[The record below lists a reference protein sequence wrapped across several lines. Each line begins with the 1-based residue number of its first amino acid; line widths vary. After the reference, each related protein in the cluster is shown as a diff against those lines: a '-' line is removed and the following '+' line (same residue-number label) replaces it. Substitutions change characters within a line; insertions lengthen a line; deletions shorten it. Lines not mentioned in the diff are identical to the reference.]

1 MSAAPSPAGGTP
13 ASAPAPQENPVKKP
27 LLALA
32 FLGVVAA
39 LQGSDPNIAA
49 TALVGAARG
58 LDMGSTSL
66 AASISTLALAATAIS
81 TGLLADSF
89 GRRKVLQ
96 IALIVT
102 IIGDLIVFLAPD
114 TAIYLLG
121 RVIAGIGLGA
131 VYGAAFA
138 YIRAAA
144 KPGKLAAAM
153 GTFTA
158 VLMVATMVFTFV
170 GGALS
175 SLEWRTAFLVIPVA
189 CAICFFIVP
198 ILLPKEPRL
207 KLPSKDLLGQVLLG
221 VGIIA
226 LLGGIGE
233 LGKSLTSPVALGG
246 IAVGLILLIAWV
258 VWEARNPNRFF
269 PVSLLKN
276 PIFLAAM
283 VAGFIYNFGN
293 AIVFLQLT
301 NLWQYVN
308 GLKTLEVSIW
318 QLPLLLAG
326 IIAGLVTGRLMS
338 SGKLTSRAVLLLGG
352 TVTAVGLVLL
362 ALTHSS
368 TSFWLFFPGEFLVGA
383 GVVIAAVPYGSL
395 ILQEA
400 PAKYFGPVSSSR
412 LTIGQFFYALGFAAS
427 TIVIDK
433 LTFGGTTAK
442 LEAAGVPATQVGT
455 GLDAVTT
462 YAAQSTAPTTSLGK
476 EALADATASYGVAFA
491 TMMYIT
497 AVLVLLAGILGYV
510 LLKRAGAD
518 ADKGTPESVTHPAP
532 STSSG

>member
-1 MSAAPSPAGGTP
+1 MSATP
-13 ASAPAPQENPVKKP
+13 ASASATPPTQNPVKKP
-27 LLALA
+27 ALALA
-32 FLGVVAA
+32 FLGVLGA
-39 LQGSDPNIAA
+39 LQGTDPNIAS

-58 LDMGSTSL
+58 LDMASTSL

-81 TGLLADSF
+81 TGLLADSL

-96 IALIVT
+96 VGLLVAIV
-102 IIGDLIVFLAPD
+102 GDLMVFLAPD
-114 TAIYLLG
+114 TAFYLLG
-121 RVIAGIGLGA
+121 RAIAGVGLGA

-153 GTFTA
+153 GLFTA
-158 VLMVATMVFTFV
+158 VLMVATMLLTFV

-175 SLEWRTAFLVIPVA
+175 SLEWRTAFLVIPIA
-189 CAICFFIVP
+189 SALCFFIVP

-207 KLPSKDLLGQVLLG
+207 KLPSKDLVGQVLLG
-221 VGIIA
+221 LGIIA

-246 IAVGLILLIAWV
+246 IGIGLVLLV
-258 VWEARNPNRFF
+258 VWFVYEARNDNRFF
-269 PVSLLKN
+269 PVSLFKN
-276 PIFLAAM
+276 PIFLAAI

-293 AIVFLQLT
+293 AVVFLQLT

-308 GLKTLEVSIW
+308 GLKTLEVALW
-318 QLPLLLAG
+318 QLPLLIAG
-326 IIAGLVTGRLMS
+326 IIAGLLTGRLMS
-338 SGKLTSRAVLLLGG
+338 SGKLSARAVLLLGG
-352 TVTAVGLVLL
+352 VVSAVGMVML
-362 ALTHSS
+362 ALTHSG
-368 TSFWLFFPGEFLVGA
+368 TSFWLFLPGEFLVGA

-395 ILQEA
+395 ILKEA

-412 LTIGQFFYALGFAAS
+412 LTFGQFFYAIGFAAS

-433 LTFGGTTAK
+433 LTIGGTTAK
-442 LEAAGVPATQVGT
+442 LEAAGVPATQIGT

-497 AVLVLLAGILGYV
+497 AALMLAGGIVGYL
-510 LLKRAGAD
+510 LLKRAGDHAED
-518 ADKGTPESVTHPAP
+518 PTPESVKHPAA
-532 STSSG
+532 STTSG

>member
-1 MSAAPSPAGGTP
+1 MSATTPPAG
-13 ASAPAPQENPVKKP
+13 ASAAQPAQNPVKKP
-27 LLALA
+27 ALALA
-32 FLGVVAA
+32 FLGVLAA
-39 LQGSDPNIAA
+39 LQGTDPNIAS

-81 TGLLADSF
+81 TGLLADSL

-96 IALIVT
+96 VALIVT
-102 IIGDLIVFLAPD
+102 IIGDLVVFLAPD

-138 YIRAAA
+138 YIRACA

-158 VLMVATMVFTFV
+158 VLMVATMILTFA

-175 SLEWRTAFLVIPVA
+175 SLEWRTAFLVIPIA
-189 CAICFFIVP
+189 SAISFFIVP

-207 KLPSKDLLGQVLLG
+207 KLPGKDILGQVLLG
-221 VGIIA
+221 LGIIA

-233 LGKSLTSPVALGG
+233 LGKSLTSPIALGA
-246 IAVGLILLIAWV
+246 IAVGIVLLVIWV
-258 VWEARNPNRFF
+258 FWEKRDSNRFF
-269 PVSLLKN
+269 PVSILKN
-276 PIFLAAM
+276 PVFIAAI

-293 AIVFLQLT
+293 AVVFLQLT

-308 GLKTLEVSIW
+308 GLKTLEVAMW

-326 IIAGLVTGRLMS
+326 IVAGLLTGRLMS
-338 SGKLTSRAVLLLGG
+338 SGKLSARAVLLLGG
-352 TVTAVGLVLL
+352 VVSAVGMVVLG
-362 ALTHSS
+362 LTHSG
-368 TSFWLFFPGEFLVGA
+368 TSFWSYLPGTFIVGA

-395 ILQEA
+395 ILKEA

-412 LTIGQFFYALGFAAS
+412 LTFGQFFYAIGFAAS

-433 LTFGGTTAK
+433 LTIGGTTAK

-476 EALADATASYGVAFA
+476 EALADATASYGLAFA

-497 AVLVLLAGILGYV
+497 AALVLLGGVVGYV
-510 LLKRAGAD
+510 LLRRAGDRAD
-518 ADKGTPESVTHPAP
+518 DQTIESVKHPAP

>member
-1 MSAAPSPAGGTP
+1 MSATTPPAG
-13 ASAPAPQENPVKKP
+13 ASAAQPTQNPVKKP
-27 LLALA
+27 GLALA
-32 FLGVVAA
+32 FLGVLAA
-39 LQGSDPNIAA
+39 LQGTDPNIAS

-81 TGLLADSF
+81 TGLLADSL

-96 IALIVT
+96 VALIVT
-102 IIGDLIVFLAPD
+102 IIGDLVVFLAPD

-138 YIRAAA
+138 YIRACA

-153 GTFTA
+153 GAFTA
-158 VLMVATMVFTFV
+158 VLMVATMILTFA

-175 SLEWRTAFLVIPVA
+175 SLEWRTAFLVIPIA
-189 CAICFFIVP
+189 SALSFFIVP

-207 KLPSKDLLGQVLLG
+207 KLPGKDILGQVLLG
-221 VGIIA
+221 LGIIA

-233 LGKSLTSPVALGG
+233 LGKSLTSPIALGA
-246 IAVGLILLIAWV
+246 IAVGIVLLVAWV
-258 VWEARNPNRFF
+258 FWEKRDSNRFF
-269 PVSLLKN
+269 PVSILKN
-276 PIFLAAM
+276 PVFVAAI

-293 AIVFLQLT
+293 SVVFLQLT

-308 GLKTLEVSIW
+308 GLKTLEVAMW

-326 IIAGLVTGRLMS
+326 IVAGLVIGRLMS
-338 SGKLTSRAVLLLGG
+338 SGKLSARAVLLLGG
-352 TVTAVGLVLL
+352 VVSAVGMVVL
-362 ALTHSS
+362 ALTHGG
-368 TSFWLFFPGEFLVGA
+368 TSFWSYLPGTLLVGA

-395 ILQEA
+395 ILKEA

-412 LTIGQFFYALGFAAS
+412 LTFGQFFYAIGFAAS

-433 LTFGGTTAK
+433 LTIGGTTAK
-442 LEAAGVPATQVGT
+442 LEAAGVPATQIGT

-476 EALADATASYGVAFA
+476 EALADATASYGLAFA

-497 AVLVLLAGILGYV
+497 AALVLLGGVAGYV
-510 LLKRAGAD
+510 LLKRAGDRAD
-518 ADKGTPESVTHPAP
+518 DQTIESVKHPAP

>member
-1 MSAAPSPAGGTP
+1 MSATTP
-13 ASAPAPQENPVKKP
+13 AASPTQNPVKKP
-27 LLALA
+27 TLVLA
-32 FLGVVAA
+32 FLGVLGAI
-39 LQGSDPNIAA
+39 QGSDPNIAS

-81 TGLLADSF
+81 TGLLADSL

-96 IALIVT
+96 VALIVS
-102 IIGDLIVFLAPD
+102 IVGDLIVFLAPD

-121 RVIAGIGLGA
+121 RVIAGVGLGA

-153 GTFTA
+153 GLFTA
-158 VLMVATMVFTFV
+158 VLMVTTMVLTFA

-175 SLEWRTAFLVIPVA
+175 SLNWRTAFLVIPII
-189 CAICFFIVP
+189 CAVSFFIVP

-207 KLPSKDLLGQVLLG
+207 KLPSKDLFGQVLLG
-221 VGIIA
+221 LGIIA

-233 LGKSLTSPVALGG
+233 LGKSLTSPVALGAIG
-246 IAVGLILLIAWV
+246 VGLVLLI
-258 VWEARNPNRFF
+258 VWFVYEARNENRFF
-269 PVSLLKN
+269 PVSLFKN
-276 PIFLAAM
+276 PVFLAAIL
-283 VAGFIYNFGN
+283 AGFIYNFGN
-293 AIVFLQLT
+293 SIAFLQLT

-308 GLKTLEVSIW
+308 GLKTLEVSMW
-318 QLPLLLAG
+318 QLPLLIAG
-326 IIAGLVTGRLMS
+326 IIAGLLTGRLMS
-338 SGKLTSRAVLLLGG
+338 SGKLSARAVLLLGG
-352 TVTAVGLVLL
+352 VVSAVGMVML
-362 ALTHSS
+362 ALTHGG
-368 TSFWLFFPGEFLVGA
+368 TSFWIFFPGEFLVGA

-395 ILQEA
+395 ILKEA

-412 LTIGQFFYALGFAAS
+412 LTFGQFFYAIGFAAS

-433 LTFGGTTAK
+433 LTIGGTTAK

-476 EALADATASYGVAFA
+476 EALADATASYGLAFA

-497 AVLVLLAGILGYV
+497 AALVLIAGVVGYV
-510 LLKRAGAD
+510 LLKRAGAH
-518 ADKGTPESVTHPAP
+518 ADDPTPESIKHPAP

>member
-1 MSAAPSPAGGTP
+1 MSATTPPAGASSAQP
-13 ASAPAPQENPVKKP
+13 AQNPVKKP
-27 LLALA
+27 ALALA
-32 FLGVVAA
+32 FLGALA
-39 LQGSDPNIAA
+39 GLQGTDPNIAS

-81 TGLLADSF
+81 TGLLADSL

-96 IALIVT
+96 VALIVT
-102 IIGDLIVFLAPD
+102 IIGDLVVFLAPD
-114 TAIYLLG
+114 TAFYLLG

-138 YIRAAA
+138 YIRACA

-153 GTFTA
+153 GSFTA
-158 VLMVATMVFTFV
+158 ALMVTTMILTFV

-175 SLEWRTAFLVIPVA
+175 SLEWRTAFLVVPIA
-189 CAICFFIVP
+189 SAISFFLVP

-207 KLPSKDLLGQVLLG
+207 KLPGRDILGQVLLG
-221 VGIIA
+221 LAIIA

-233 LGKSLTSPVALGG
+233 LGKSLTSPIALGAIAIG
-246 IAVGLILLIAWV
+246 IVLSVFWV
-258 VWEARNPNRFF
+258 IWEKRDANRFF
-269 PVSLLKN
+269 PVSILKN
-276 PIFLAAM
+276 PVFLAAV

-293 AIVFLQLT
+293 AVVFLQLT

-308 GLKTLEVSIW
+308 GLKTLEVAMW

-326 IIAGLVTGRLMS
+326 ILAGLITGRLMS
-338 SGKLTSRAVLLLGG
+338 SGKLSARVVLLLGG
-352 TVTAVGLVLL
+352 VVSAIGMVLL
-362 ALTHSS
+362 ALTHTS
-368 TSFWLFFPGEFLVGA
+368 TSFWLFLPGEFFVGA

-395 ILQEA
+395 ILKEA

-412 LTIGQFFYALGFAAS
+412 LTFGQFFYAVGFAAS

-433 LTFGGTTAK
+433 LTIGGTTAK

-476 EALADATASYGVAFA
+476 EALADATASYGIAFA
-491 TMMYIT
+491 TMMYVT
-497 AVLVLLAGILGYV
+497 AALMLVGGAVGYV
-510 LLKRAGAD
+510 LLKRAGDHAD
-518 ADKGTPESVTHPAP
+518 DPTPESVKHPAP

>member
-1 MSAAPSPAGGTP
+1 MSATTP
-13 ASAPAPQENPVKKP
+13 AASPTQNPVKKP
-27 LLALA
+27 ALALA
-32 FLGVVAA
+32 FLGVLGA
-39 LQGSDPNIAA
+39 LQGTDPNIAS

-58 LDMGSTSL
+58 LDMASTSL

-81 TGLLADSF
+81 TGLLADSL

-96 IALIVT
+96 VGLLVA

-114 TAIYLLG
+114 TAFYLLG
-121 RVIAGIGLGA
+121 RAIAGVGLGA

-153 GTFTA
+153 GLFTA
-158 VLMVATMVFTFV
+158 VLMVATMLLTFL

-175 SLEWRTAFLVIPVA
+175 SLEWRTAFLVIPIA
-189 CAICFFIVP
+189 SAICFFIVP

-221 VGIIA
+221 LGIIG
-226 LLGGIGE
+226 LLAGIGE

-246 IAVGLILLIAWV
+246 IGIGLVLLV
-258 VWEARNPNRFF
+258 VWFVYEARNDNRFF
-269 PVSLLKN
+269 PVSLFKN
-276 PIFLAAM
+276 PIFLAAI

-293 AIVFLQLT
+293 AVVFLQLT

-308 GLKTLEVSIW
+308 GLKTLEVAMW
-318 QLPLLLAG
+318 QLPLLIAG
-326 IIAGLVTGRLMS
+326 IIAGLLTGRLMS
-338 SGKLTSRAVLLLGG
+338 SGKLSARAVLLLGG
-352 TVTAVGLVLL
+352 VVSAVGMVML
-362 ALTHSS
+362 ALTHSG
-368 TSFWLFFPGEFLVGA
+368 TSFWIFLPGEFLVGA

-395 ILQEA
+395 ILKEA

-412 LTIGQFFYALGFAAS
+412 LTFGQFFYAIGFAAS

-433 LTFGGTTAK
+433 LTIGGTVAK

-462 YAAQSTAPTTSLGK
+462 YAAQSTTPTTSLGK
-476 EALADATASYGVAFA
+476 EALADATASYGVGFA

-497 AVLVLLAGILGYV
+497 AALMLLGGVVGYV
-510 LLKRAGAD
+510 LLKRAGDHAD
-518 ADKGTPESVTHPAP
+518 DPTPESVKHPAP

>member
-1 MSAAPSPAGGTP
+1 MSATTP
-13 ASAPAPQENPVKKP
+13 AAATPAQNPVKKP
-27 LLALA
+27 TLALA
-32 FLGVVAA
+32 FLGVLGAI
-39 LQGSDPNIAA
+39 QGSDPNIAS

-81 TGLLADSF
+81 TGLLADSL

-96 IALIVT
+96 VALIVS
-102 IIGDLIVFLAPD
+102 IVGDLIVFLAPD
-114 TAIYLLG
+114 TAFYLLG
-121 RVIAGIGLGA
+121 RVIAGVGLGA

-153 GTFTA
+153 GLFTA
-158 VLMVATMVFTFV
+158 VLMVATMVLTFA

-175 SLEWRTAFLVIPVA
+175 SLEWRTAFLVIPVI
-189 CAICFFIVP
+189 CAISFFIVP

-221 VGIIA
+221 IGIIA

-246 IAVGLILLIAWV
+246 IAIGLVLLIIWFV
-258 VWEARNPNRFF
+258 YEARNENRFF
-269 PVSLLKN
+269 PVSLFKN
-276 PIFLAAM
+276 PVFLAAIL
-283 VAGFIYNFGN
+283 AGFIYNFGN
-293 AIVFLQLT
+293 SIAFLQLT

-308 GLKTLEVSIW
+308 GLKTLEVSLW

-326 IIAGLVTGRLMS
+326 VIAGLLTGRLMS
-338 SGKLTSRAVLLLGG
+338 SGKLSARAVLLLGG
-352 TVTAVGLVLL
+352 VVSAAGLVLL

-368 TSFWLFFPGEFLVGA
+368 KSFWLFFPGEFLVGA

-395 ILQEA
+395 ILKEA

-412 LTIGQFFYALGFAAS
+412 LTFGQFFYAIGFAAS

-433 LTFGGTTAK
+433 LTIGGTTAK

-476 EALADATASYGVAFA
+476 EALADATASYGLAFA

-497 AVLVLLAGILGYV
+497 AALVLIAGVVGYV
-510 LLKRAGAD
+510 LLKRAGDHAD
-518 ADKGTPESVTHPAP
+518 DPTPESIKHPAP

>member
-1 MSAAPSPAGGTP
+1 MSATTPPAG
-13 ASAPAPQENPVKKP
+13 ASATPPAQNTVKKP
-27 LLALA
+27 ALALA
-32 FLGVVAA
+32 FLGVLAA
-39 LQGSDPNIAA
+39 LQGTDPNIAS
-49 TALVGAARG
+49 TALVGASRG

-81 TGLLADSF
+81 TGLLADSL

-96 IALIVT
+96 VALIVT
-102 IIGDLIVFLAPD
+102 IIGDLVVFLAPD
-114 TAIYLLG
+114 TAIYLVG
-121 RVIAGIGLGA
+121 RVIAGVGLGA

-138 YIRAAA
+138 YIRACA

-153 GTFTA
+153 GAFTA
-158 VLMVATMVFTFV
+158 VLMVTTMTLTFV

-175 SLEWRTAFLVIPVA
+175 SLEWRTAFLVIPIA
-189 CAICFFIVP
+189 SAISFFIVP

-207 KLPSKDLLGQVLLG
+207 KLPSRDIVGQVLLG
-221 VGIIA
+221 LGIIA

-233 LGKSLTSPVALGG
+233 LGKSLTSPIALGA
-246 IAVGLILLIAWV
+246 IAVGIVLLIVWV
-258 VWEARNPNRFF
+258 IWEKRNTNPFF
-269 PVSLLKN
+269 PVSILKN
-276 PIFLAAM
+276 PIFLAAI

-293 AIVFLQLT
+293 AVVFLQLT

-308 GLKTLEVSIW
+308 GLKTLDVAMW

-326 IIAGLVTGRLMS
+326 ILAGLLTGRLMS
-338 SGKLTSRAVLLLGG
+338 AGKLSARVVLLLGG
-352 TVTAVGLVLL
+352 VVSAVGMVLL
-362 ALTHSS
+362 ALTHNSA
-368 TSFWLFFPGEFLVGA
+368 SFWAFLPGEFLVGA

-395 ILQEA
+395 ILKEA

-412 LTIGQFFYALGFAAS
+412 LTFGQFFYAMGFAAS

-433 LTFGGTTAK
+433 LTIGGTVAK

-476 EALADATASYGVAFA
+476 EALADATTSYGLAFA
-491 TMMYIT
+491 TMMYVT
-497 AVLVLLAGILGYV
+497 AALMLLGGAVGYV
-510 LLKRAGAD
+510 LLRRAGAR
-518 ADKGTPESVTHPAP
+518 ADDHTPDSVKHPAP
-532 STSSG
+532 TTSSG

>member
-1 MSAAPSPAGGTP
+1 MSATTPPAG
-13 ASAPAPQENPVKKP
+13 ASAAQPAQSPVKRP
-27 LLALA
+27 ALALTL
-32 FLGVVAA
+32 LGILAA
-39 LQGSDPNIAA
+39 LQGTDPNIAS

-66 AASISTLALAATAIS
+66 AASISALALAATAIS
-81 TGLLADSF
+81 TGLLADSL

-96 IALIVT
+96 VALIVT
-102 IIGDLIVFLAPD
+102 IIGDLVVFLAPD
-114 TAIYLLG
+114 TAFYLLG

-138 YIRAAA
+138 YIRACA

-153 GTFTA
+153 GVFTA
-158 VLMVATMVFTFV
+158 VLMVATMILTFA

-175 SLEWRTAFLVIPVA
+175 SLEWRTAFLVVPIA
-189 CAICFFIVP
+189 SAISFFIVP
-198 ILLPKEPRL
+198 ILLPKEPRFS
-207 KLPSKDLLGQVLLG
+207 LPGKDILGQVLLG
-221 VGIIA
+221 LGIIA

-233 LGKSLTSPVALGG
+233 LGKSLTSPIALGA
-246 IAVGLILLIAWV
+246 IAVGIVLLVIWV
-258 VWEARNPNRFF
+258 IWEKRDSNRFF
-269 PVSLLKN
+269 PVSILKN
-276 PIFLAAM
+276 PVFVAAI

-293 AIVFLQLT
+293 AVVFLQLT

-308 GLKTLEVSIW
+308 GLKTLEVSMW

-338 SGKLTSRAVLLLGG
+338 SGKLSARAVLLLGG
-352 TVTAVGLVLL
+352 VVSAAGMVLL
-362 ALTHSS
+362 ALTHTG
-368 TSFWLFFPGEFLVGA
+368 TSFWAFLPGEFLVGA

-400 PAKYFGPVSSSR
+400 PAKYYGPVSSSR
-412 LTIGQFFYALGFAAS
+412 LTFGQFFYAIGFAAS

-433 LTFGGTTAK
+433 LTIGGTTAK

-462 YAAQSTAPTTSLGK
+462 YAAQSTAPTSSLGK
-476 EALADATASYGVAFA
+476 EALADATASYGLAFA

-497 AVLVLLAGILGYV
+497 AALMLLGGVAGYV
-510 LLKRAGAD
+510 LLKRAGD
-518 ADKGTPESVTHPAP
+518 HGDDPTPKSVKHPAP

>member
-1 MSAAPSPAGGTP
+1 MSTPTPPAGASTSSPA
-13 ASAPAPQENPVKKP
+13 QNPVKKP
-27 LLALA
+27 ALALT
-32 FLGVVAA
+32 FLGILAA
-39 LQGSDPNIAA
+39 LQGTDPNIAS

-81 TGLLADSF
+81 TGLLADSL

-96 IALIVT
+96 VALVVT
-102 IIGDLIVFLAPD
+102 IIGDLVVFLAPD
-114 TAIYLLG
+114 TFFYLVG
-121 RVIAGIGLGA
+121 RVIVGIGLGA

-138 YIRAAA
+138 YIRAVA
-144 KPGKLAAAM
+144 KPGRVAAAM

-158 VLMVATMVFTFV
+158 VLMVATMLLTFV

-175 SLEWRTAFLVIPVA
+175 SLNWRTAFLVIPIA
-189 CAICFFIVP
+189 SAISFFIVP

-207 KLPSKDLLGQVLLG
+207 KLPGKDILGQVLLAL
-221 VGIIA
+221 GIIA

-233 LGKSLTSPVALGG
+233 LGKSLTSPIAIGG
-246 IAVGLILLIAWV
+246 IAVGIVLLVIWV
-258 VWEARNPNRFF
+258 LWERHDPNRFF
-269 PVSLLKN
+269 PVSILKN
-276 PIFLAAM
+276 PIFLAAIL
-283 VAGFIYNFGN
+283 AGFVYNFGN
-293 AIVFLQLT
+293 AVVFLQLT
-301 NLWQYVN
+301 NLWQYIN
-308 GLKTLEVSIW
+308 GLKTLEVSMW

-326 IIAGLVTGRLMS
+326 IIAGLLTGRLMS
-338 SGKLTSRAVLLLGG
+338 AGKLSARAVLLLGG
-352 TVTAVGLVLL
+352 VVSAVGMLLL
-362 ALTHSS
+362 ALTHSG
-368 TSFWLFFPGEFLVGA
+368 TSFWAFLPGEFLVGA

-395 ILQEA
+395 ILKEA
-400 PAKYFGPVSSSR
+400 SAKYFGPVSSSR
-412 LTIGQFFYALGFAAS
+412 LTFGQFFYAIGFAAS

-433 LTFGGTTAK
+433 LTLGGTVTK

-476 EALADATASYGVAFA
+476 EALADATASYGLAFA

-497 AVLVLLAGILGYV
+497 AVLMLLGGLAGYIL
-510 LLKRAGAD
+510 LRRAGDRAD
-518 ADKGTPESVTHPAP
+518 DQTIESVKHPAP

>member
-1 MSAAPSPAGGTP
+1 MSATPPPAR
-13 ASAPAPQENPVKKP
+13 ASASQPAQNPVKKP
-27 LLALA
+27 ALALA
-32 FLGVVAA
+32 FLGVLAA
-39 LQGSDPNIAA
+39 LQGTDPNIAS

-58 LDMGSTSL
+58 LDIDNTSL

-81 TGLLADSF
+81 TGLLADSL

-96 IALIVT
+96 VALIVT
-102 IIGDLIVFLAPD
+102 IVGDLIVFLSPD
-114 TAIYLLG
+114 SVFYLLG
-121 RVIAGIGLGA
+121 RVIAGVGLGA

-138 YIRAAA
+138 YVRACA

-158 VLMVATMVFTFV
+158 VLMVTTMILTFA

-175 SLEWRTAFLVIPVA
+175 SLEWRTAFLVIPIA
-189 CAICFFIVP
+189 SALSFFIVP

-207 KLPSKDLLGQVLLG
+207 KLPGRDILGQVLLG
-221 VGIIA
+221 LGIIA

-233 LGKSLTSPVALGG
+233 LGKSLTSPIALGAIGAG
-246 IAVGLILLIAWV
+246 IVLLV
-258 VWEARNPNRFF
+258 VWAIWESRNSKRFF
-269 PVSLLKN
+269 PVSILKN
-276 PIFLAAM
+276 PVFLAAIL
-283 VAGFIYNFGN
+283 AGFVYNFGN
-293 AIVFLQLT
+293 AVVFLQLT

-308 GLKTLEVSIW
+308 GLKTLEVSLW
-318 QLPLLLAG
+318 QLPLLLSG

-338 SGKLTSRAVLLLGG
+338 AGKLSARAVLLLGG
-352 TVTAVGLVLL
+352 VVSGAGMVLL
-362 ALTHSS
+362 ALTHSG
-368 TSFWLFFPGEFLVGA
+368 TSFWAFLPGAFIVGA

-395 ILQEA
+395 ILKEA

-412 LTIGQFFYALGFAAS
+412 LTFGQFFYAIGFAAS

-433 LTFGGTTAK
+433 LTIGGTVAK
-442 LEAAGVPATQVGT
+442 LEAAGVPATQIGT

-476 EALADATASYGVAFA
+476 QALADATASYGLAFA

-497 AVLVLLAGILGYV
+497 AALMLLGGVVGY
-510 LLKRAGAD
+510 LLLRRAGAH
-518 ADKGTPESVTHPAP
+518 ADDETIESVKHPAP

>member
-1 MSAAPSPAGGTP
+1 MSAAPSPASGSP
-13 ASAPAPQENPVKKP
+13 AGVQPSQENPVKKP
-27 LLALA
+27 ALALA
-32 FLGVVAA
+32 FLGVLAA
-39 LQGSDPNIAA
+39 LQGSDPNIAS

-81 TGLLADSF
+81 TGLMADSL
-89 GRRKVLQ
+89 GRRRVLQ
-96 IALIVT
+96 ASLIITLV
-102 IIGDLIVFLAPD
+102 GDLVVFLAPD
-114 TAIYLLG
+114 PAIYLLG
-121 RVIAGIGLGA
+121 RVIAGVGLGA

-153 GTFTA
+153 GVFTA

-175 SLEWRTAFLVIPVA
+175 SLDWRTAFLVIPVA
-189 CAICFFIVP
+189 CAICFFVVP
-198 ILLPKEPRL
+198 ILLPKEPRI
-207 KLPSKDLLGQVLLG
+207 KLPSKDLVGQVLLG

-233 LGKSLTSPVALGG
+233 LGKSLTSPIALGA
-246 IAVGLILLIAWV
+246 IAVGLVLLIAWV

-269 PVSLLKN
+269 PVVLLKN

-283 VAGFIYNFGN
+283 IAGFIYNFGN
-293 AIVFLQLT
+293 AVAFLQLT
-301 NLWQYVN
+301 NLWQYIN
-308 GLKTLEVSIW
+308 GLKTLEVSLW
-318 QLPLLLAG
+318 QLPLLVAG
-326 IIAGLVTGRLMS
+326 IISGLITGRMMS
-338 SGKLTSRAVLLLGG
+338 SGKLTARVVLLLGG

-362 ALTHSS
+362 ALTHTS
-368 TSFWLFFPGEFLVGA
+368 THFWLFFPGEFLVGA

-400 PAKYFGPVSSSR
+400 TAKYFGPVTSSR
-412 LTIGQFFYALGFAAS
+412 LTVGQFFYALGFAAS

-442 LEAAGVPATQVGT
+442 LEAAGVPATQIGT

-462 YAAQSTAPTTSLGK
+462 YAAQSTAPTTSLGQ

-497 AVLVLLAGILGYV
+497 AVLVFLAGILGYV

>member
-1 MSAAPSPAGGTP
+1 MSATTP
-13 ASAPAPQENPVKKP
+13 AAPPTQNAVKKP
-27 LLALA
+27 ALALA
-32 FLGVVAA
+32 FLGVLGA
-39 LQGSDPNIAA
+39 LQGTDPNIAS

-58 LDMGSTSL
+58 LDMASTSL

-81 TGLLADSF
+81 TGLLADSL

-96 IALIVT
+96 VGLLVA

-114 TAIYLLG
+114 TAFYLLG
-121 RVIAGIGLGA
+121 RAIAGVGLGA

-138 YIRAAA
+138 YIRAAS

-153 GTFTA
+153 GLFTA
-158 VLMVATMVFTFV
+158 VLMVATMLLTFL

-175 SLEWRTAFLVIPVA
+175 SLEWRTAFLVIPIA
-189 CAICFFIVP
+189 SAICFFIVP

-221 VGIIA
+221 LGIIG
-226 LLGGIGE
+226 LLAGIGE

-246 IAVGLILLIAWV
+246 IGIGLVLLV
-258 VWEARNPNRFF
+258 VWFVYEARNDNRFF
-269 PVSLLKN
+269 PVSLFKN
-276 PIFLAAM
+276 PVFLAAI

-293 AIVFLQLT
+293 AVVFLQLT

-308 GLKTLEVSIW
+308 GLKTLEVAMW
-318 QLPLLLAG
+318 QLPLLIAG
-326 IIAGLVTGRLMS
+326 IIAGLLTGRLMS
-338 SGKLTSRAVLLLGG
+338 SGKLSARAVLLLGG
-352 TVTAVGLVLL
+352 VVSAVGMVML
-362 ALTHSS
+362 ALTHSG
-368 TSFWLFFPGEFLVGA
+368 TSFWIFLPGEFLVGA

-395 ILQEA
+395 ILKEA

-412 LTIGQFFYALGFAAS
+412 LTFGQFFYAIGFAAS

-433 LTFGGTTAK
+433 LTIGGTVGK
-442 LEAAGVPATQVGT
+442 LETAGVPATQVGT

-476 EALADATASYGVAFA
+476 EALADATASYGLAFA

-497 AVLVLLAGILGYV
+497 AALMLLGGVVGYV
-510 LLKRAGAD
+510 LLKRAGDHAD
-518 ADKGTPESVTHPAP
+518 DPTPESVKHPAP

>member
-1 MSAAPSPAGGTP
+1 MSAAAPTPGASPASP
-13 ASAPAPQENPVKKP
+13 AQNPVKRP
-27 LLALA
+27 ALALA
-32 FLGVVAA
+32 FLGILGA
-39 LQGSDPNIAA
+39 LQGTDPNIAS

-58 LDMGSTSL
+58 LDMGGTSL

-81 TGLLADSF
+81 TGLLADSL

-96 IALIVT
+96 VALVVT
-102 IIGDLIVFLAPD
+102 IVGDLVVFLAPD
-114 TAIYLLG
+114 TPVYLVG

-153 GTFTA
+153 GMFTA
-158 VLMVATMVFTFV
+158 VLMVSTMILTFI

-175 SLEWRTAFLVIPVA
+175 SIQWRTAFLVIPIA
-189 CAICFFIVP
+189 SAISFFIVP

-207 KLPSKDLLGQVLLG
+207 KLPGKDILGQVLLG
-221 VGIIA
+221 LGIIG
-226 LLGGIGE
+226 LLGGISE
-233 LGKSLTSPVALGG
+233 LGKSLTSPIALGG
-246 IAVGLILLIAWV
+246 IGVGIALLIVWV
-258 VWEARNPNRFF
+258 IWESRDDKRFF
-269 PVSLLKN
+269 PVKILKN
-276 PIFLAAM
+276 PIFLAAI
-283 VAGFIYNFGN
+283 VAGFVYNFGN
-293 AIVFLQLT
+293 AVAFLQLT

-308 GLKTLEVSIW
+308 GLKTLQVAMW

-326 IIAGLVTGRLMS
+326 IVAGLVTGRLMS
-338 SGKLTSRAVLLLGG
+338 SGKLSARAVLLLGG
-352 TVTAVGLVLL
+352 VVSAVGMVLL
-362 ALTHSS
+362 ALTHTGKSLW
-368 TSFWLFFPGEFLVGA
+368 TFLPGEFLVGA

-395 ILQEA
+395 ILKEA

-412 LTIGQFFYALGFAAS
+412 LTFGQFFYAIGFAAS

-433 LTFGGTTAK
+433 LTLGGTVAK

-462 YAAQSTAPTTSLGK
+462 YAAQSTAPTTSVGK
-476 EALADATASYGVAFA
+476 EALADATVSYGGAFA

-497 AVLVLLAGILGYV
+497 AVLMLLGGLLGYV
-510 LLKRAGAD
+510 LLRRAGKHAD
-518 ADKGTPESVTHPAP
+518 DETVESVKHPVP

>member
-1 MSAAPSPAGGTP
+1 MSASTSPAG
-13 ASAPAPQENPVKKP
+13 ASANAPTQNPVKKP
-27 LLALA
+27 ALALA
-32 FLGVVAA
+32 FLGVLAA
-39 LQGSDPNIAA
+39 LQGTDPNIAS

-58 LDMGSTSL
+58 LDMSSTSL

-81 TGLLADSF
+81 TGLLADSL

-96 IALIVT
+96 VALIVT
-102 IIGDLIVFLAPD
+102 IIGDLVVFLAPD

-121 RVIAGIGLGA
+121 RVIAGVGLGA

-138 YIRAAA
+138 YIRACA

-158 VLMVATMVFTFV
+158 VLMVTTMVLTFV

-175 SLEWRTAFLVIPVA
+175 SLEWRTAFLVIPIA
-189 CAICFFIVP
+189 SAISFFIVP

-207 KLPSKDLLGQVLLG
+207 KLPGKDILGQVLLG
-221 VGIIA
+221 LGIIA

-233 LGKSLTSPVALGG
+233 LGKSLASPVAWGA
-246 IAVGLILLIAWV
+246 IAVGVVLLIVWV
-258 VWEARNPNRFF
+258 IWEKRDTNRFF
-269 PVSLLKN
+269 PVSILKN
-276 PIFLAAM
+276 PVFLAAI

-293 AIVFLQLT
+293 AVVFLQLT

-308 GLKTLEVSIW
+308 GLKTLEVALW

-326 IIAGLVTGRLMS
+326 ILAGLVIGRLMS
-338 SGKLTSRAVLLLGG
+338 AGTLSARAVLLLGG
-352 TVTAVGLVLL
+352 VVSAVGMVLL
-362 ALTHSS
+362 ALTHSG
-368 TSFWLFFPGEFLVGA
+368 TSFWTFLPGELLVGA

-395 ILQEA
+395 ILKEA

-412 LTIGQFFYALGFAAS
+412 LTFGQFFYAIGFAAS

-433 LTFGGTTAK
+433 LTIGGTVAK

-476 EALADATASYGVAFA
+476 EALADATASYGLAFA

-497 AVLVLLAGILGYV
+497 AALMLVGGVVGYI
-510 LLKRAGAD
+510 LLKRAGDHAD
-518 ADKGTPESVTHPAP
+518 DHSVESIKNPAP

>member
-1 MSAAPSPAGGTP
+1 MSATTP
-13 ASAPAPQENPVKKP
+13 AAATPAQNPVKKP
-27 LLALA
+27 TLALA
-32 FLGVVAA
+32 FLGVLGAI
-39 LQGSDPNIAA
+39 QGSDPNIAS

-81 TGLLADSF
+81 TGLLADSL

-96 IALIVT
+96 VALIVS
-102 IIGDLIVFLAPD
+102 IVGDLIVFLAPD
-114 TAIYLLG
+114 TAFYLLG
-121 RVIAGIGLGA
+121 RVIAGVGLGA

-153 GTFTA
+153 GLFTA
-158 VLMVATMVFTFV
+158 VLMVATMVLTFA

-175 SLEWRTAFLVIPVA
+175 SLEWRTAFLVIPVI
-189 CAICFFIVP
+189 CAISFFIVP

-221 VGIIA
+221 IGIIA

-246 IAVGLILLIAWV
+246 IGIGLVLLIIWFV
-258 VWEARNPNRFF
+258 YEARNENRFF
-269 PVSLLKN
+269 PVSLFKN
-276 PIFLAAM
+276 PVFLAAIL
-283 VAGFIYNFGN
+283 AGFIYNFGN
-293 AIVFLQLT
+293 SIAFLQLT

-308 GLKTLEVSIW
+308 GLKTLEVSLW

-326 IIAGLVTGRLMS
+326 IIAGLLTGRLMS
-338 SGKLTSRAVLLLGG
+338 SGKLSARAVLLLGG
-352 TVTAVGLVLL
+352 VVSAAGLVLL

-368 TSFWLFFPGEFLVGA
+368 KSFWLFFPGEFLVGA

-395 ILQEA
+395 ILKEA

-412 LTIGQFFYALGFAAS
+412 LTFGQFFYAIGFAAS

-433 LTFGGTTAK
+433 LTIGGTTAK

-476 EALADATASYGVAFA
+476 EALADATASYGLAFA

-497 AVLVLLAGILGYV
+497 AALVLIAGVVGYV
-510 LLKRAGAD
+510 LLKRAGDHAD
-518 ADKGTPESVTHPAP
+518 DPTPESIKHPAP

>member
-1 MSAAPSPAGGTP
+1 MSATTP
-13 ASAPAPQENPVKKP
+13 AAATPAQNPVKKP
-27 LLALA
+27 TLALV
-32 FLGVVAA
+32 FLGVLGAI
-39 LQGSDPNIAA
+39 QGSDPNIAS
-49 TALVGAARG
+49 TALVGAARA

-81 TGLLADSF
+81 TGLLADSL

-96 IALIVT
+96 VGLIVS
-102 IIGDLIVFLAPD
+102 IIGDLVVFLAPD
-114 TAIYLLG
+114 TAFFLLG

-138 YIRAAA
+138 YIRAVA

-153 GTFTA
+153 GLFTA
-158 VLMVATMVFTFV
+158 VLMVSTMVLTFA

-175 SLEWRTAFLVIPVA
+175 SLQWRTAFLVIPII
-189 CAICFFIVP
+189 CAISFFVVP

-221 VGIIA
+221 LGIIA

-246 IAVGLILLIAWV
+246 IGLGLVLLV
-258 VWEARNPNRFF
+258 VWFVYEARNENRFF
-269 PVSLLKN
+269 PVSLFKN
-276 PIFLAAM
+276 PVFLAAIL
-283 VAGFIYNFGN
+283 AGFIYNFGN
-293 AIVFLQLT
+293 SIAFLQLT

-308 GLKTLEVSIW
+308 GLKTLEVSVW

-326 IIAGLVTGRLMS
+326 IIAGLLTGRLMS
-338 SGKLTSRAVLLLGG
+338 SGKMSARAVLLLGG
-352 TVTAVGLVLL
+352 IVSAVGMVML
-362 ALTHSS
+362 ALSHGG
-368 TSFWLFFPGEFLVGA
+368 TSFWVFLPGEFLAGA

-395 ILQEA
+395 ILKEA

-412 LTIGQFFYALGFAAS
+412 LTFGQFFYAIGFAAS

-433 LTFGGTTAK
+433 LTIGGTTAK
-442 LEAAGVPATQVGT
+442 LEAAGVPATQIGT

-497 AVLVLLAGILGYV
+497 AALVLIAGVAGYA
-510 LLKRAGAD
+510 LLKRAGDHAD
-518 ADKGTPESVTHPAP
+518 DPTPESVKHPAP